1 MHDGTR
7 THGILTNELRETG
20 RGFLQSV
27 IGLPVEAWQFKPAPD
42 RWSIAETA
50 EHVAIVE
57 ASVMR
62 LLTTKLASHPLPDE
76 ARATQ
81 KAKDA
86 HVTTMMFDRSTR
98 RPAPEA
104 VVPAGRFATADE
116 AAGAFNASRSEIIN
130 WLDTT
135 ELDLRALG
143 APHPVLG
150 LLDGKQWVL
159 FAAAHCERHTRQILE
174 VKQLPGYPGT

>member
-1 MHDGTR
+1 MRDSTR

-20 RGFLQSV
+20 RVFLQSV
-27 IGLPVEAWQFKPAPD
+27 IGTSAESWQFKPAPD

-57 ASVMR
+57 ASILR
-62 LLTTKLASHPLPDE
+62 LLTTKLAGQPLPAE
-76 ARATQ
+76 ARASQ

-86 HVTTMMFDRSTR
+86 QITMLMFDRSTR
-98 RPAPEA
+98 RPAPDL
-104 VVPAGRFATADE
+104 VKPTGRFAESAQ
-116 AAGAFNASRSEIIN
+116 AAEAFNASRSAIID

-135 ELDLRALG
+135 ELDLRGLG
-143 APHPVLG
+143 VPHPVLG

-159 FAAAHCERHTRQILE
+159 FAAAHCQRHTRQILE
-174 VKQLPGYPGT
+174 VKQAPGYPGT